1 MKTTIHG
8 RVEWRPYFAVKAAI
22 FSALLLL
29 TTSSATAAGAAGWT
43 PLTHRPSVDSIQL
56 MILMTDGSIMM
67 HTFDDIQTWVK
78 LTPDAKGSY
87 VNGTWVT
94 LGKMITPRLY
104 FASQVLQNGNL
115 WVMGGE
121 YTGPFQDAN
130 WGSQAEIYN
139 PLKNSWTEAASYPPQ
154 TGCGDVDVTSSVNL
168 TAGSASVDGIY
179 STFRMLPGWTVTGPG
194 IPDQATVVQ
203 VESPTRV
210 RLSAAAT
217 VSGPAVATFE
227 GEPTSCFGD
236 DPSIL
241 VPGHKIL
248 AGNLLGP
255 QTYLY
260 SIADNTFTPSGTKV
274 YAEDSSD
281 EEGWAGLPSGQI
293 LTYDLFQSI
302 ATNTGYAEKYTP
314 STGLWTSISPAD
326 GTAKGTLPVLSDPSL
341 GYELGPILRLLDGRM
356 LVIGANQ
363 HTAFYTPS
371 TNTWAPGPDMRAD
384 LTGPGGT
391 IGNALFGADDA
402 AAAILPN
409 GHVYLTADAGPNPIS
424 LAAGTKA
431 GSASVTLPTTAGLQS
446 TWSVAQA
453 DHRHTTIPRG
463 AVIYSVD
470 SPTSI
475 TLGTFDSSGNLV
487 TLNALQTQENL
498 GLVLGGVFS
507 SPTQLFDFNPSAGTM
522 TPIAA
527 PAGSLFASEPA
538 FLSRMLVL
546 PTGQLLLSDSSN
558 QLYVYTP
565 SESAPEWLRPA
576 IFDVDYT
583 GDGVFKLTGT
593 RLNGQSAGASYGDDD
608 QMDENYPI
616 VRLENPV
623 TGNVYYCRTTNWNSV
638 RVGGN
643 RPETVD
649 FTLNPAVTPGRYELT
664 VVGAGIASRAVGI
677 RIRAE
682 ELVKSDEAPVQVPT
696 ASSTLTRASIKR
708 TRVPTPIH
716 RQH

>member
-1 MKTTIHG
+1 MKTTISG
-8 RVEWRPYFAVKAAI
+8 RIEWRPSFTLKAAT
-22 FSALLLL
+22 FAALLLL
-29 TTSSATAAGAAGWT
+29 TTSSATAASAAGWT
-43 PLTHRPSVDSIQL
+43 PLANRPSVDSIQL
-56 MILMTDGSIMM
+56 MILMTDGSVMM

-104 FASQVLQNGNL
+104 FASQVLQNGKL

-130 WGSQAEIYN
+130 WGSQAEIYD
-139 PLKNSWTEAASYPPQ
+139 PLRNTWSEAASYPPQ
-154 TGCGDVDVTSSVNL
+154 TGCGDVDVTSSVGL
-168 TAGSASVDGIY
+168 TAGSTTVDGIY
-179 STFRMLPGWTVTGPG
+179 STYRILPGWTITGPG
-194 IPDQATVVQ
+194 IPPLTTVVQ

-210 RLSAAAT
+210 SISAKAT
-217 VSGPAVATFE
+217 TSGPAVVQFE

-260 SIADNTFTPSGTKV
+260 SISDNTFAPSGTKV
-274 YAEDSSD
+274 YDDSSD

-293 LTYDLFQSI
+293 LNYDLFQSI
-302 ATNTGYAEKYTP
+302 AANTGYAEKYTP
-314 STGLWTSISPAD
+314 STGLWASISPAD
-326 GTAKGTLPVLSDPSL
+326 GTAKGTLPVLSDPSV
-341 GYELGPILRLLDGRM
+341 GFELGPMLRLLDGRA
-356 LVIGANQ
+356 LILGANQ

-371 TNTWAPGPDMRAD
+371 SNTWAPGPDMRAD

-391 IGNALFGADDA
+391 IPNALFGADDA

-424 LAAGTKA
+424 LDAGTTA

-453 DHRHTTIPRG
+453 DRKHTAIPRG

-487 TLNALQTQENL
+487 RINALQTQDKL
-498 GLVLGGVFS
+498 SLVLGGVFS
-507 SPTQLFDFNPSAGTM
+507 SPTQLFDLNPNAGTM

-527 PAGSLFASEPA
+527 PAGSLLGSQPA
-538 FLSRMLVL
+538 FLTRMLVL

-565 SESAPEWLRPA
+565 SGSPPESLRPA

-616 VRLENPV
+616 VRLENPA
-623 TGNVYYCRTTNWNSV
+623 TGNVYYCRTTNWDSV

-664 VVGAGIASRAVGI
+664 VVGAGIASRSVRI
-677 RIRAE
+677 RIRAD
-682 ELVKSDEAPVQVPT
+682 ELLDNGEAPMQLPT
-696 ASSTLTRASIKR
+696 ASTTVSTAPIKP

-716 RQH
+716 RRH

>member
-1 MKTTIHG
+1 MKTTTNGH
-8 RVEWRPYFAVKAAI
+8 VEWRPYLALKGAI
-22 FSALLLL
+22 FAALLALA
-29 TTSSATAAGAAGWT
+29 TGSATAASPAGWT
-43 PLTHRPSVDSIQL
+43 PLANRPSVDSIQL
-56 MILMTDGSIMM
+56 MILMTDGSVMM

-139 PLKNSWTEAASYPPQ
+139 PLKNTWSEAASYPPQ
-154 TGCGDVDVTSSVNL
+154 AGCGDVAVTSSVSL
-168 TAGSASVDGIY
+168 TAGSTVVDGIY
-179 STFRMLPGWTVTGPG
+179 STFRILPGWTVTGPG
-194 IPDQATVVQ
+194 IPDQTTVVQ

-210 RLSAAAT
+210 SISAKAT
-217 VSGPAVATFE
+217 ADGPAVLQFV

-260 SIADNTFTPSGTKV
+260 SIADNTFAPSGTKV
-274 YAEDSSD
+274 YEDSSD

-293 LTYDLFQSI
+293 LNYDLFQSI
-302 ATNTGYAEKYTP
+302 TTNTGYAEKYTP

-326 GTAKGTLPVLSDPSL
+326 GTAKGTLPVLSDPNL
-341 GYELGPILRLLDGRM
+341 GFELGPILRLLDGRA

-371 TNTWAPGPDMRAD
+371 SNSWAPGPDMRAD
-384 LTGPGGT
+384 LKGPGGT

-424 LAAGTKA
+424 LSAGTKA

-453 DHRHTTIPRG
+453 DHKHTAIPRG
-463 AVIYSVD
+463 TVIYSVD

-487 TLNALQTQENL
+487 TINALQTQENL

-507 SPTQLFDFNPSAGTM
+507 SPTQLFEFNPDAGAM

-527 PAGSLFASEPA
+527 PAGSLLASEPA
-538 FLSRMLVL
+538 FLTRMLVL

-565 SESAPEWLRPA
+565 GGSVPEPLRPA

-616 VRLENPV
+616 VRLENPA
-623 TGNVYYCRTTNWNSV
+623 TGNVYYCRTANWDSV
-638 RVGGN
+638 RVGSN

-664 VVGAGIASRAVGI
+664 VVGAGIASRPFRI
-677 RIRAE
+677 RIRTDE
-682 ELVKSDEAPVQVPT
+682 VVEHVEAPVQPPAV
-696 ASSTLTRASIKR
+696 SSTLARAPIKP